1 MRLIELSS
9 TRSSFKTVRFNRTG
23 LSLIVG
29 KHTDKQAKDIQSTYN
44 GVGKSLVVALL
55 HYCLGAN
62 KNEQFETHLDGW
74 DFTLIFEHGD
84 GDESHTI
91 TRTVGA
97 DEMHFDGEAMSLTA
111 YKRALTELGVFAIPP
126 DTPGISFRSLISY
139 FLRPSRSA
147 YLTPEQAAPKATP
160 YYRLLYTSF
169 LLGLDYGRVIEKHD
183 AKKKLDEQ
191 VALAK
196 KYKDDKEL
204 REFYL
209 GEKNAEMELASLRE
223 RIASLRDNLAGFT
236 VAKDYGDRQTQ
247 ANELH
252 TKIMDASNEE
262 AILDAKLADIDL
274 ALNTRPD
281 VTPDRVKKL
290 YAEAKVTLP
299 DAVTKRL
306 TEVEQFQERLRA
318 NRLRRLEVERKA
330 ALAARQDWQKKRAGW
345 QAELDGLLQYLKAHK
360 ALDEYTENNR
370 YLAEL
375 LAKAK
380 RIEDYLALLNKY
392 TTEAQRVRAQ
402 MGQATVQTTE
412 YLKTVK
418 PHLDKLMDTFRG
430 FAREFYG
437 DKPAGLVVQNNDG
450 ENQVRFDID
459 ARIEHD
465 AADGINDVRIFCFDL
480 LVLTLRERHAV
491 DFLFHD
497 SRLFADM
504 DWHQRLTLFRLAQ
517 RVCQE
522 KGLQYIASINEDH
535 INSTRDAAGVDF
547 DRLFVASRVL
557 ELTPS
562 PNGSGKLLGVQVE
575 MKYEDE

>member
-9 TRSSFKTVRFNRTG
+9 TRSLFKTVRFNRTG

-29 KHTDKQAKDIQSTYN
+29 KHTEKQAKDIQSTYN

-62 KNEQFETHLDGW
+62 KNEQFEEHLAGW
-74 DFTLIFEHGD
+74 DFTLTFEHGD
-84 GDESHTI
+84 ETHRV
-91 TRTVGA
+91 TRTI
-97 DEMHFDGEAMSLTA
+97 GESELNFNGEPIKLKPYQA
-111 YKRALTELGVFAIPP
+111 ALTDLGVFAIPP
-126 DTPGISFRSLISY
+126 DTPGLSFRALIKY
-139 FLRPSRSA
+139 FLRPGRSA
-147 YLTPEQAAPKATP
+147 YLAPDQASAKTTD

-169 LLGLDYGRVIEKHD
+169 LLGLDFQRVIEKHD
-183 AKKKLDEQ
+183 AKQKLDEQ
-191 VALAK
+191 KELAQRYK
-196 KYKDDKEL
+196 KDKEL
-204 REFYL
+204 REFYV
-209 GEKNAEMELASLRE
+209 GEKKAEVEMAALRE
-223 RIASLRDNLAGFT
+223 RIAQLHTNLDQFT
-236 VAKDYGDRQTQ
+236 VAKDYGDRQAQ

-252 TKIMDASNEE
+252 AKILDARNEE
-262 AILDAKLADIDL
+262 AILDAKLADINL

-281 VTPDRVKKL
+281 VTPERVKKL
-290 YAEAKVTLP
+290 YAEAKVALP

-306 TEVEQFQERLRA
+306 VEVEQFQERLRA
-318 NRLRRLEVERKA
+318 NRLRRLELERKN
-330 ALAARQDWQKKRAGW
+330 ALAARQDWQKQRAGW

-370 YLAEL
+370 FLAEL
-375 LAKAK
+375 IAKAK
-380 RIEDYLALLNKY
+380 RIEDYLSLLNKY
-392 TTEAQRVRAQ
+392 TTEAQRIRAQ

-412 YLKTVK
+412 YLKTAK

-450 ENQVRFDID
+450 ENQIRFDID

-504 DWHQRLTLFRLAQ
+504 DWHQRLTLFRLAH
-517 RVCQE
+517 RVCKE

-535 INSTRDAAGVDF
+535 IESTRAGAETDF
-547 DRLFVASRVL
+547 ERLFGKKTRIL
-557 ELTPS
+557 ELTPGVS
-562 PNGSGKLLGVQVE
+562 GSGKLLGIQVE
-575 MKYEDE
+575 MKYGDE